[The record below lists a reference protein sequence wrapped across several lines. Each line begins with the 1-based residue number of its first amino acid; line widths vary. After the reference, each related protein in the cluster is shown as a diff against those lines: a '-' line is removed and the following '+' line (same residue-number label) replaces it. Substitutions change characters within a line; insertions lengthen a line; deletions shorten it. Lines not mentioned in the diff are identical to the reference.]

1 MPRFSIVVPAYNVES
16 CLARCLNSLVNQTFG
31 DFEVVCVD
39 DTSHDGTPSILES
52 YRTRDARVRV
62 VRNEQNLHLFAT
74 RHVGVR
80 ETSGEYVLFVDADDE
95 LTPDALECL
104 DAQLRS
110 NPVDILQFPMQVLAE
125 PGAEYELSADSWYM
139 HESQPKAVYGS
150 EIVDCICYQ
159 QPDDMCMHHRA
170 FRGDLARNV
179 LHELGYEPGLH
190 AAEDITELVALM
202 VAAESYEVIGGKP
215 LYVYYV
221 GRGLSA
227 HASTIDREQFARI
240 CTAKHKCYDN
250 LMRYL
255 DAHGVVEAKVRVP
268 VAWRWRYSCIQTLYQ
283 WQGSVALDDRV
294 AAICDFADLWP
305 RAWVLPSVYQCV
317 ADDARC
323 LAEGDGRGRSFD
335 EVKRSFL
342 ANLESLAT
350 LFERCDEAGVNPAES
365 SVAWAEMRKRF
376 ESDDFLGAAFDDV
389 REDDAHLLW
398 SISSLCLF
406 QRNETWMADDRDA
419 RARFEL
425 METRQALQALQAEA
439 AGQSESKL
447 SKVSRALH
455 RGLRTR
461 GKGNGK

>member
-52 YRTRDARVRV
+52 YRARDARVRV

-95 LTPDALECL
+95 LTLDALECL

-202 VAAESYEVIGGKP
+202 VAAESYEGTGGKP

-227 HASTIDREQFARI
+227 HASTIDRAQFSDI
-240 CTAKHKCYDN
+240 CMAKHKCYDN

-255 DAHGVVEAKVRVP
+255 DAQGVVEARVRVP

-283 WQGSVALDDRV
+283 WQGSVAIEDRV
-294 AAICDFADLWP
+294 AAIVDFANLWP

-317 ADDARC
+317 ADDARR
-323 LAEGDGRGRSFD
+323 LVEGEGRGGSFG

-342 ANLESLAT
+342 ANLEALAT
-350 LFERCDEAGVNPAES
+350 LFERCDEAGVNPPES
-365 SVAWAEMRKRF
+365 RVAWAAMRERF
-376 ESDDFLGAAFDDV
+376 ESDGFLGVAAQDI
-389 REDDAHLLW
+389 REDEAYLLW
-398 SISSLCLF
+398 SICSLCLF
-406 QRNETWMADDRDA
+406 QRNETWVADDRATRD
-419 RARFEL
+419 RFEL
-425 METRQALQALQAEA
+425 LEAQRALQADASDGIGA
-439 AGQSESKL
+439 KL
-447 SKVSRALH
+447 GKVSRALH